1 MYKISFLFFFS
12 LLFTTTY
19 AQKSK
24 VLSTYKYTQAY
35 LTNLKCN
42 ELAKA
47 KEAGDLAV
55 KDESTGQWAKA
66 WFYRGE
72 VYYYIHTISDS
83 ACNRLDDES
92 LDKAYDSFRKALKMD
107 EKKRYEQKIHPKL
120 AVISSYYMQQGA
132 DYFNKENFLAS
143 LRSFEKC
150 NEVAGV
156 FGKVDSLALYNAALS
171 AEQVKNYDKAI
182 LYYSG
187 LIDINYGGAK
197 IYHFLKVAYEKA
209 GNDEKA
215 HETVMAGRKAYP
227 NDEALIIDEID
238 YYLTNN
244 KNQEALKSLEN
255 AINLTPDNHI
265 LHYAQAT
272 VYDKLKET
280 ELAEA
285 SYKRT
290 LELDANYFDA
300 TYNLGALYFNKGV
313 EILDEANNLPESK
326 TNLFK
331 EKKAQATKSF
341 KSALPHLEKAREL
354 RPDDKPT
361 LESLKKLYSLT
372 GNDAAYEDV
381 RQALEN

>member
-1 MYKISFLFFFS
+1 MFRIS
-12 LLFTTTY
+12 LLISLSLLSIGVF
-19 AQKSK
+19 AQKAK

-35 LTNLKCN
+35 LTNLKCD
-42 ELAKA
+42 ELVKA
-47 KEAGDLAV
+47 KEAADLSV

-72 VYYYIHTISDS
+72 VYYYIHTSSDS
-83 ACNRLDDES
+83 ACKNIDGES
-92 LDKAYDSFRKALKMD
+92 LDKTYGSFRKALKMD

-132 DYFNKENFLAS
+132 DYFNEENFLAS

-171 AEQVKNYDKAI
+171 AEQVNNYDKAI

-197 IYHFLKVAYEKA
+197 IYHFLKMAYEKA
-209 GNDEKA
+209 ENPEKA
-215 HETVMAGRKAYP
+215 HETVIAGRKAYP
-227 NDEALIIDEID
+227 NDEALVIDEID

-244 KNQEALKSLEN
+244 KNQEALKSLEE
-255 AINLTPDNHI
+255 AIKLTPDNHI

-280 ELAEA
+280 ELAET
-285 SYKRT
+285 SYKKT
-290 LELDANYFDA
+290 LELDPNYFDA

-313 EILDEANNLPESK
+313 EILDEANNLPESQTK
-326 TNLFK
+326 LFK
-331 EKKAQATKSF
+331 EKKAQATQSF
-341 KSALPHLEKAREL
+341 KSALPYLEKAREL
-354 RPDDKPT
+354 RSDDKPT

-372 GNDAAYEDV
+372 GDDAAYEDV